1 MAVFLLC
8 STFHNNLYLPPIF
21 SSPPNLPNPPN
32 LPSLLSF
39 LSHPNPPSLPN
50 PPRKIF
56 FYPFPLQRIY
66 LPFRKRE
73 GKSASWRS
81 RVCDEDLSKYNR
93 LIIISKPE
101 KIYYFRRIFPSF
113 GKSMR

>member
-8 STFHNNLYLPPIF
+8 STFHNILYLPIF
-21 SSPPNLPNPPN
+21 SSL
-32 LPSLLSF
+32 
-39 LSHPNPPSLPN
+39 HNPPSPPN
-50 PPRKIF
+50 PLRKKI
-56 FYPFPLQRIY
+56 FYPFPLRRIY
-66 LPFRKRE
+66 LPFTKSE

-101 KIYYFRRIFPSF
+101 KYTTSGGFSLPS
-113 GKSMR
+113 GKVCDSKIPEEF